1 MSVYLFI
8 MFPIRDCERSELTS
22 AGCREVSQTTIYTT
36 IVRLIV
42 RLLYEVSRFFL
53 LLTCQSITIGQQRK
67 LVSVRVTYDNNTS
80 CK

>member
-42 RLLYEVSRFFL
+42 RLLYEVSRFFFTANL
-53 LLTCQSITIGQQRK
+53 SEHHDWSTTKISFSK
-67 LVSVRVTYDNNTS
+67 SNV
-80 CK
+80 